1 VSNTITPKKP
11 AAKNEKQITTRGGRT
26 ITTKNNAG
34 SRYNEIYTV
43 LNEALMET
51 VNWEKLNIPGF
62 CSPSIFSLFLLFN

>member
-1 VSNTITPKKP
+1 VSKTVTSKKP

-26 ITTKNNAG
+26 TTKNNAG

-62 CSPSIFSLFLLFN
+62 C